1 MWRPQLIVL
10 QPTPYCNINCD
21 YCYLQNRNDRA
32 VMADAVLEAVRDK
45 IFARLAHDA
54 APTVV
59 WHAGEPTVAPISWYR
74 RAYAALLPV
83 APPDTTYSM
92 QSNGV
97 SLPDAWIDFLCET
110 NTRIGLSIDGPE
122 HFHDAHRRTRGG
134 GPTWALVMRNLRRL
148 QAANLHPTV
157 ITVLQPSA
165 LTAAAEFYRFYR
177 DHDIH
182 QVSFSID
189 EAEGAHTA
197 SSFSGI
203 GKERVADFLQAIL
216 MLAYQDGYPLYV
228 REIERIAH
236 RLAGRSVSEN
246 EQVEPWQVIVVAAN
260 GDLTSF
266 SPEFMELRSAPHNNF
281 CFGNILHDDIDT
293 ISGSALFA
301 STSREIRA
309 GVAACQKGCHY
320 FGVCGGGAPA
330 NKMMENGSLATS
342 ETLFCRLSVQSAA
355 DALLAFLSTTA
366 DKPAHA
372 HWLEAARAEHATLN

>member
-32 VMADAVLEAVRDK
+32 LMPDAVVEAVRDK

-74 RAYAALLPV
+74 RAYSALLP
-83 APPDTTYSM
+83 ATPPDTTYTM

-122 HFHDAHRRTRGG
+122 HFHDAHRRTRRG

-148 QAANLHPTV
+148 QAANLHPTI

-165 LTAAAEFYRFYR
+165 LTAAEEFYRFYR

-182 QVSFSID
+182 QVSVVTVAMHVPYQQLVCVHRD
-189 EAEGAHTA
+189 GHCHQQ
-197 SSFSGI
+197 
-203 GKERVADFLQAIL
+203 ERVPCGECSPCNLQHIDQIAFVVRVLSIPL
-216 MLAYQDGYPLYV
+216 M
-228 REIERIAH
+228 
-236 RLAGRSVSEN
+236 
-246 EQVEPWQVIVVAAN
+246 
-260 GDLTSF
+260 
-266 SPEFMELRSAPHNNF
+266 
-281 CFGNILHDDIDT
+281 
-293 ISGSALFA
+293 
-301 STSREIRA
+301 
-309 GVAACQKGCHY
+309 
-320 FGVCGGGAPA
+320 
-330 NKMMENGSLATS
+330 
-342 ETLFCRLSVQSAA
+342 
-355 DALLAFLSTTA
+355 
-366 DKPAHA
+366 
-372 HWLEAARAEHATLN
+372 